1 MAAPLALPS
10 GRSSRPRNVLNLAT
24 LVIVT
29 GGTALFA
36 TLIAAYAGLAHFGH
50 VFPPQGVRIDDYVG
64 NMLFFTAIMSAITVE
79 WAWYSIKRDDQAQA
93 TWGLFLT
100 GGFGASFV
108 LLLWQLG
115 RRAGFG
121 PGTAR
126 VGAFAVVYFAMLG
139 AIGLFALVALVAVI
153 MALVRTIGGQFT
165 PTNNQMLRST
175 AWIWDFVVF
184 CWVAVYATIWI
195 FT

>member
-1 MAAPLALPS
+1 
-10 GRSSRPRNVLNLAT
+10 
-24 LVIVT
+24 
-29 GGTALFA
+29 
-36 TLIAAYAGLAHFGH
+36 
-50 VFPPQGVRIDDYVG
+50 
-64 NMLFFTAIMSAITVE
+64 
-79 WAWYSIKRDDQAQA
+79 
-93 TWGLFLT
+93 
-100 GGFGASFV
+100 
-108 LLLWQLG
+108 
-115 RRAGFG
+115 
-121 PGTAR
+121 
-126 VGAFAVVYFAMLG
+126 MLG